1 MTSVDEQYLGA
12 TNASNLKVE
21 AEKRGPADILIAVGW
36 SMSRVG
42 AALLRLTSEWDGAA
56 KPRPLSVEDVAA
68 LAQQMRKK
76 GDSGPNM
83 GIAQREADKWF
94 EDEMKLL
101 RIQLK
106 SLRSVLEQVEGYMHR
121 NGLDHPG
128 ERAGPIVG
136 WWLNQHCHACTGL
149 RNEKILGAPVLGE
162 RRCKICHGSGM
173 AHIPYGSA
181 GRQVGNWLDDCL
193 SRGRQATRERL
204 RNYG

>member
-56 KPRPLSVEDVAA
+56 KKPVMADVD
-68 LAQQMRKK
+68 LM
-76 GDSGPNM
+76 
-83 GIAQREADKWF
+83 
-94 EDEMKLL
+94 LL

-121 NGLDHPG
+121 NGLEHPG
-128 ERAGPIVG
+128 DRAGPIVG

-162 RRCKICHGSGM
+162 RRCKVCHGSGM